1 MPLPFA
7 ILRSIARSR
16 FFVAKYTRMR
26 ALSLV
31 VALGGASLTLAGA
44 VSFDQALQRTRTRQ
58 WLEPPEQNT
67 LALCGEVGLASPAQ
81 PAPPTSL
88 PGWQH
93 FAPDYSQPCP
103 STPWR
108 FSPLTGGG
116 ANPMALLS
124 GLEMAPRAA
133 SQPIAPIRAPSPPV
147 EPASTAQAGP
157 LGSHSQ
163 GVAAGETLLRQLMS
177 GEEPAGRHH
186 NEGVNLARQL
196 DSILLAALMLLGLSL
211 SAALAVLNEQ
221 RSLRQQS
228 LLADLRTDG
237 QTDLPSL
244 QSLERDLED
253 LGKEEHQPDISSA
266 LLVTINFHVLERQ
279 RAFLTDAQVG
289 ETLRQTWTT
298 IRLHRLDWS
307 DLRCYRISD
316 HRLAILSGS
325 VPEPQLSVS
334 AEACDRILRA
344 ILADATEATSK
355 TLNLAL
361 HWDDIVVTGQNL
373 ISPLETGR
381 LLTHHAFG
389 ERLAGQDQIA
399 YRMVEANDEQ
409 RGRVDTEISSSLIQL
424 SANDIAFRYQP
435 ILLLSDPGRFGL
447 ELLLRF
453 QPKPLARVGTSN
465 ALRFAH
471 DLGIAHKIDEMVIS
485 QLQSVQEWL
494 RRDSKLATKIAYVSV
509 NISSDSLATP
519 KRLDHLVELL
529 RMHEIDN
536 GLFCLEITETA
547 ATHQLPGS
555 SHVQTASERLIKEL
569 AFRIFI
575 DDFGSGLSNYRR
587 ICEAWYDTI
596 KLDIGLIKGI
606 SDSFRLQHYV
616 GPFIKTVHALGKTI
630 IAEGIEDANDLRTAV
645 RLGADCLQ
653 GFRISKP
660 LDCSS
665 LVDFLTTSDWANP
678 GWMEGYLE
686 EIRDSDRLLSSHWRV
701 DESQA
706 MTPPRIPLERLLLQN
721 WSKLRSY
728 EEFVLLFVNE
738 LRLWGLDLMRLS
750 LAFLPEEEDIDC
762 SQYVWNSREP
772 GEVRT
777 LRMERDFLE
786 HHEHRSS
793 PLHRIATTGETLR
806 RRLNHISDPDFEL
819 LSALKQ
825 QGCTDYLGIPLESR
839 GISIPVLT
847 IALQRQCVF
856 SDDQVKRIESMSSL
870 LSLLFYT
877 FESERAKRMA
887 LLDPLTGL
895 ANRRSYD
902 SFLRANFASCRIN
915 QQPLA
920 LALIDIDRFKSV
932 NDLMGH
938 AYGDRALRKV
948 AAILGG
954 KLQKRSDFLARLGGE
969 EFGLIMP
976 YTDAQR
982 AQELGAAMRQAIESA
997 EIDHPRAVTGGV
1009 LTISIGIGLW
1019 TPRDCDSC
1027 DSDSLQQLADDC
1039 LYAAKNAG
1047 RNRVEMASL
1056 RERDQHSRPSP

>member
-1 MPLPFA
+1 
-7 ILRSIARSR
+7 
-16 FFVAKYTRMR
+16 MR

-31 VALGGASLTLAGA
+31 VALGGASLTLAGV
-44 VSFDQALQRTRTRQ
+44 VSVDQALQRNQIRQRLERTG
-58 WLEPPEQNT
+58 EIT
-67 LALCGEVGLASPAQ
+67 LAPCPEASLATPAQ
-81 PAPPTSL
+81 PPAPASL
-88 PGWQH
+88 PGWLTL
-93 FAPDYSQPCP
+93 APGDTGPCP
-103 STPWR
+103 TAPWNL
-108 FSPLTGGG
+108 SPLTGAELG
-116 ANPMALLS
+116 S
-124 GLEMAPRAA
+124 MAPLGGLGTTPQPRSNLIVPRWAPGLSAELA
-133 SQPIAPIRAPSPPV
+133 SLPQPDPAGSPSFGVANGKAMAMGAVLWPQQQQGGSPHHQHIHFV
-147 EPASTAQAGP
+147 GP
-157 LGSHSQ
+157 LASS
-163 GVAAGETLLRQLMS
+163 
-177 GEEPAGRHH
+177 
-186 NEGVNLARQL
+186 
-196 DSILLAALMLLGLSL
+196 LLAALMLLGLSL
-211 SAALAVLNEQ
+211 SPSLAVVRKQ
-221 RSLRQQS
+221 RRLRQRRV
-228 LLADLRTDG
+228 LANQRTDV

-244 QSLERDLED
+244 QSLEHDLEELSKD
-253 LGKEEHQPDISSA
+253 DVPQDTSSA
-266 LLVTINFHVLERQ
+266 LLLTLNFQVLERQ
-279 RAFLTDAQVG
+279 RAFLSDAQVG
-289 ETLRQTWTT
+289 ETLRQAWKT
-298 IRLHRLDWS
+298 IRQQRRDWS

-316 HRLAILSGS
+316 HRLAILSRS
-325 VPEPQLSVS
+325 VPEPELSIS
-334 AEACDRILRA
+334 REACDRILRA
-344 ILADATEATSK
+344 ILADASEATIS

-361 HWDDIVVTGQNL
+361 HWDDIVVTGQSL
-373 ISPLETGR
+373 SSRQESGR
-381 LLTHHAFG
+381 VLTNHAFG

-399 YRMVEANDEQ
+399 YRMVEASDEQ
-409 RGRVDTEISSSLIQL
+409 RGRVDTEISRNLIQL
-424 SANDIAFRYQP
+424 EASDISFRYQP

-453 QPKPLARVGTSN
+453 HPEPLARVGTSK

-471 DLGIAHKIDEMVIS
+471 DLGIAHKIDEIVIS
-485 QLQSVQEWL
+485 QLQGVQEWL
-494 RRDSKLATKIAYVSV
+494 GGDNNLATKISYVSV

-529 RMHEIDN
+529 RMYEIDN

-555 SHVQTASERLIKEL
+555 SNVQTASERLIKEL

-616 GPFIKTVHALGKTI
+616 GPFIKSVHALGKMI
-630 IAEGIEDANDLRTAV
+630 IAEGIEDANDLCTAV

-653 GFRISKP
+653 GFRISRP
-660 LDCSS
+660 LNRSS
-665 LVDFLTTSDWANP
+665 LVDFLTNSDWADP
-678 GWMEGYLE
+678 DWMEGYLE
-686 EIRDSDRLLSSHWRV
+686 EIRDSDRLLSSHQRIE
-701 DESQA
+701 DSKS
-706 MTPPRIPLERLLLQN
+706 MTQRIPLERLLLQN
-721 WSKLRSY
+721 WSKLRNY

-762 SQYVWNSREP
+762 SQYIWNSREP

-777 LRMERDFLE
+777 LRMGRDFLE

-806 RRLNHISDPDFEL
+806 RRLNQISDPDFEL

-847 IALQRQCVF
+847 IALQRRSVF
-856 SDDQVKRIESMSSL
+856 SDDQIKRIESMSNL

-902 SFLRANFASCRIN
+902 SFLRANFASCRSN

-954 KLQKRSDFLARLGGE
+954 NLQKRTDFLARLGGE

-976 YTDAQR
+976 DSDAQR
-982 AQELGAAMRQAIESA
+982 AHELCAGMRQAIESA

-1019 TPRDCDSC
+1019 TPRDCGSC
-1027 DSDSLQQLADDC
+1027 DSDGLQQLADDC

-1056 RERDQHSRPSP
+1056 RERDHHSRPSP